1 MATHGCVLRNGTL
14 QSFDVP
20 SSTFT
25 QAWDINP
32 GANIVGDFK
41 DSAGV
46 FHGFL
51 QTGVHRHKNGDDGQ
65 YDQIQTAKK
74 VELLRSHGRVISH
87 ASRAAK
93 IRRSFRI
100 PNTRGKRV

>member
-51 QTGVHRHKNGDDGQ
+51 QTGVHRHEQGYAWISRGCGWRL
-65 YDQIQTAKK
+65 TEA
-74 VELLRSHGRVISH
+74 RS
-87 ASRAAK
+87 A
-93 IRRSFRI
+93 RSTCTESGTPYADPFWSS
-100 PNTRGKRV
+100 